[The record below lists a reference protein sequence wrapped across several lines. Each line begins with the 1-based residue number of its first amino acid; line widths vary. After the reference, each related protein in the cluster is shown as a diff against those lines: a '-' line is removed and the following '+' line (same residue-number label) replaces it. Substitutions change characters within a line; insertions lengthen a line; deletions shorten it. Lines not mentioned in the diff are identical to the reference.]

1 MRKPAPSAR
10 PRLEDLSTRDLIARG
25 QTLLSARDYK
35 DAIDVYKLLLKREP
49 QGGWRES
56 LATAYLER
64 AKELAGKAMY
74 REAIV
79 LWENIPS
86 LCNQTPQPEL
96 YVNWLL
102 HIGQHAK
109 AMTAYARYAAALTEA
124 SELEKLIATLAL
136 TGQKEVLN
144 GLPPDAPL
152 RRQLAAAQAG
162 LAAYGQGKAESTIR
176 EALQPLPIRSPYRD
190 LRQILS
196 ALVKLETDPA
206 AAPALVE
213 RIAPDSPYQGLAE
226 IVRACAAHEP
236 ILALLKLEPAQRELA
251 AQLLGLDS
259 RQSKLVKDWAKLGDA
274 PDPKAVFGFIIANLT
289 SFDRELARRACLT
302 LLPGYLQGQSSYAK
316 LFGPLP
322 AFEAHRL
329 QALRAERDREP
340 DQALRH
346 WRTCVND
353 LSKDAGNP
361 DGRLMAALAL
371 RHMADLAKY
380 DEESFWDDESSVTIS
395 YLEESLQFDPSD
407 RDTYLKLAALHQ
419 EAGNDKEYHRWVDQA
434 VKQFPDDPLTL
445 MAAVKTATARKAYK
459 KAAGFATRVLELDP
473 INTQAR
479 IVLINSHLAHA
490 RKQILAGKYE
500 LATKELDSAGQ
511 LERDNARSGVVEID
525 RGLLAHRQRQPG
537 LMRQW
542 LQEGVRLAGSPLLA
556 WLRLT
561 VEATRLKLEPAT
573 LLREVELGD
582 PRKFTISRADL
593 QALIQLL
600 NIYQEAGV
608 QDLGAALEDLEKP
621 LKRAIKQ
628 LDNEEDLLSICEC
641 LHQVPHYELLEYAA
655 THAIERQFKPLPL
668 IFVYHQI
675 YGRAEGKA
683 YQVKE
688 RDERRLDNAMEAA
701 RDNGDHRTGFR
712 ISEFLSGGA
721 GGFRLPFRRPGGNRR
736 PGGLPM
742 NLPMAIP
749 PDLLDGIEEIREEL
763 NRVPPALRKIAME
776 QIINDFPLDDSL
788 PAEVQ
793 RALIRMLLTGHP
805 GSGDKDDD
813 GPDFPFPLP
822 GSRGGRRRS

>member
-10 PRLEDLSTRDLIARG
+10 PKLEDLPTPDLIARG
-25 QTLLSARDYK
+25 QTLLSAHDYK

-49 QGGWRES
+49 QGSWRES

-64 AKELAGKAMY
+64 ARELAGKAMY

-96 YVNWLL
+96 YTGWLL
-102 HIGQHAK
+102 QIGQYAK
-109 AMTAYARYAAALTEA
+109 AMTAYTRYTAALAGA
-124 SELEKLIATLAL
+124 SELEALIATLAL
-136 TGQKEVLN
+136 TGQKEVLQA
-144 GLPPDAPL
+144 LPPETPL

-162 LAAYGQGKAESTIR
+162 LAAYGQGKAESVIR

-213 RIAPDSPYQGLAE
+213 RIAPGSPYQGLAA

-236 ILALLKLEPAQRELA
+236 IPALLKLDPAQRELA

-274 PDPKAVFGFIIANLT
+274 PDPKTLFGFITVNLAV
-289 SFDRELARRACLT
+289 FDRELARRACLT
-302 LLPGYLQGQSSYAK
+302 LLPGYLQGQQSYAR

-322 AFEAHRL
+322 AFEARRL
-329 QALRAERDREP
+329 QALRAERDHDL

-346 WRTCVND
+346 WRTCVD
-353 LSKDAGNP
+353 ELVKDAGNP
-361 DGRLMAALAL
+361 DGRLMAALVL
-371 RHMADLAKY
+371 RHMAQQAERED
-380 DEESFWDDESSVTIS
+380 DSFWDDEPSVVAS
-395 YLEESLQFDPSD
+395 YLEESLQLDPSD
-407 RDTYLKLAALHQ
+407 RDTYLKLAALHR

-459 KAAGFATRVLELDP
+459 KAAGFAMRVLELDP

-479 IVLINSHLAHA
+479 TVLINSHLAHA

-500 LATKELDSAGQ
+500 LATKELNSAGA

-542 LQEGVRLAGSPLLA
+542 LQEGVQLAGSPVRA
-556 WLRLT
+556 WLRLM
-561 VEATRLKLEPAT
+561 VEADRLKLEPAAI
-573 LLREVELGD
+573 LREVNLGD
-582 PRKFTISRADL
+582 PRKFSISPTDL
-593 QALIQLL
+593 PALIQLL
-600 NIYQEAGV
+600 NVYQEAGV
-608 QDLGAALEDLEKP
+608 EDLGTVLEDLEKP

-628 LDNEEDLLSICEC
+628 LDNEDDLLSICEC
-641 LHQVPHYELLEYAA
+641 LHQVSHYELLEYAA
-655 THAIERQFKPLPL
+655 THAIDCQFKPL
-668 IFVYHQI
+668 IFIYHQI
-675 YGRAEGKA
+675 YGRAEGKVSG
-683 YQVKE
+683 VKE
-688 RDERRLDNAMEAA
+688 RDERRLHNAMEAA
-701 RDNGDHRTGFR
+701 RDTGDHRAGIR
-712 ISEFLSGGA
+712 IGRFMSEGG
-721 GGFRLPFRRPGGNRR
+721 GRFRLPFGRPGGNR
-736 PGGLPM
+736 GSGSSPM
-742 NLPMAIP
+742 NLPMPIP
-749 PDLLDGIEEIREEL
+749 SEFLDDLEEIREEL
-763 NRVPPALRKIAME
+763 KRIPPAMRKIAME
-776 QIINDFPLDDSL
+776 QIINDFPLGDEF
-788 PAEVQ
+788 PAELQ
-793 RALIRMLLTGHP
+793 RALMRMLLGGP
-805 GSGDKDDD
+805 LESGGGDHDD
-813 GPDFPFPLP
+813 PDFPFPLP
-822 GSRGGRRRS
+822 RGRGGRRS